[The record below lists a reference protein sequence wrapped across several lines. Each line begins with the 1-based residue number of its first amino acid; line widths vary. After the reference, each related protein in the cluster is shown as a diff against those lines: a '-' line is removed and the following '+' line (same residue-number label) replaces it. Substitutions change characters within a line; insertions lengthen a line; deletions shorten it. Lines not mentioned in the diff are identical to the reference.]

1 METRS
6 LLYFIAVAEEKNIG
20 RAAARL
26 HITQPALTRQIQ
38 SLEDELDLPLF
49 TRTVAG
55 MDLTPSGVALLQHAR
70 NIRSELELAKQDAL
84 RARSEEPPRLD
95 IGVYGSATLTIIPK
109 LLNLFSESFPEIEL
123 ALHNAPKAQ
132 QIESLRYGK
141 IQILFDRLLPE
152 EPGLIQEVVCQEP
165 LYLALPQNH
174 RLAQRESIE
183 QHELQGEIFM
193 CSNDRKFDAKLTQML
208 GFEPKIGR
216 RVDELLTALAL
227 VSSGFGVIFA
237 PASSLS
243 LQIPNVVYRP
253 LADAPGMSLSLQ
265 CMYREN
271 DPSPQLQLIL
281 DIIRAFRANHQAI
294 CHQP

>member
-55 MDLTPSGVALLQHAR
+55 MELTPSGVALLQHAR
-70 NIRSELELAKQDAL
+70 NIRSELELAKQEAL
-84 RARSEEPPRLD
+84 QARSEEPQRFD
-95 IGVYGSATLTIIPK
+95 IGVYGSAVLTIIPR

-123 ALHNAPKAQ
+123 ALHNAPKEQ
-132 QIESLRYGK
+132 QIESLRCGR
-141 IQILFDRLLPE
+141 IQILFDRLLSE
-152 EPGLIQEVVCQEP
+152 EPGLILEEVCQEP

-174 RLAQRESIE
+174 RLAQRKSIE
-183 QHELQGEIFM
+183 RHELDGEIFILG
-193 CSNDRKFDAKLTQML
+193 NDRRSDAKLAQML
-208 GFEPKIGR
+208 GFEPKTSK
-216 RVDELLTALAL
+216 RVDELLTALTL
-227 VSSGFGVIFA
+227 VSSGSGITFA
-237 PASSLS
+237 PPSSLS
-243 LQIPNVVYRP
+243 LRIPNVVYLP
-253 LADAPGMSLSLQ
+253 LAGTPEMSFSLQ

-271 DPSPQLQLIL
+271 NCSPLLQSLLEIV
-281 DIIRAFRANHQAI
+281 RAFRANNQAI